1 LPARKTA
8 NVPETKARLGLN
20 RGRRDTGRRR
30 VPKPANQAWRKEKT
44 VAVSDHV
51 DLPTFMEG
59 VKKRNPYQPEFVQA
73 VQEVA
78 EDIFDFIADKEEYH
92 AQQILRRIAEPDR
105 VVSFRVCWE
114 DDNGNIRV
122 QRGWRV
128 QNNNAIGPYKGGIR
142 FHPSVTESVLKFLAF
157 EQTFKNALTG
167 LPMGG
172 GKGGSNFN
180 PKGKSVREIMRFCQ
194 SFMTELYRHIGADV
208 DVPAGDI
215 GVGGREIGFMFG
227 QYKRITNNF
236 TGVLTGKGLEW
247 GGSLIRTEATGY
259 GAVYFLAN
267 MLATRGEDL
276 VGKTAVISGSG
287 NVATHAAEK
296 IVQLGGKVLTLS
308 DLGGFIHDPDGITQE
323 KINWVKTHK
332 THRRGRIQDYV
343 EAFPAA
349 TFHEGKTPWG
359 VPCDVALP
367 CATQNELLGE
377 DAKTLIANG
386 CRACRKA
393 PTCRPTLTACT
404 CSRRRRSS
412 TPRQGV
418 QRGGVAVS
426 GLEMSQNSERRAWKE
441 DELQQ
446 MLKDIMAGIHS
457 SCLAY
462 GDQGGGYIDYVKGAN
477 IAGFKKV
484 ADAMLA
490 FGVV

>member
-1 LPARKTA
+1 MAIA
-8 NVPETKARLGLN
+8 
-20 RGRRDTGRRR
+20 
-30 VPKPANQAWRKEKT
+30 
-44 VAVSDHV
+44 DHV
-51 DLPTFMEG
+51 DLATFMQG
-59 VKKRNPYQPEFVQA
+59 VAKRNPGQPEFVQA

-78 EDIFDFIADKEEYH
+78 EDIFDFIADKEDYH
-92 AQQILRRIAEPDR
+92 REQILRRIAEPDR

-114 DDNGNIRV
+114 DDAGNIRV

-142 FHPSVTESVLKFLAF
+142 FHPSVTEGTLKFLAF

-194 SFMTELYRHIGADV
+194 SFMTELYRHIGADI

-227 QYKRITNNF
+227 QYKRITGEF

-267 MLATRGEDL
+267 MLAAKGQDL
-276 VGKTAVISGSG
+276 AGKTAVISGSG

-308 DLGGFIHDPDGITQE
+308 DSGGFIHDPDGITQD
-323 KINWVKTHK
+323 KIDWVKAHK
-332 THRRGRIQDYV
+332 THRRGRIEDYV
-343 EAFPAA
+343 AEFKGASFTA
-349 TFHEGKTPWG
+349 GKTPWG

-386 CRACRKA
+386 CIAVSEGANMPTNLDGVHHFKA
-393 PTCRPTLTACT
+393 AKIMFAPGKAANA
-404 CSRRRRSS
+404 
-412 TPRQGV
+412 
-418 QRGGVAVS
+418 GGVAVS
-426 GLEMSQNSERRAWKE
+426 GLEMSQNSERRSWKE
-441 DELQQ
+441 AELQQ
-446 MLKDIMAGIHS
+446 MLKDIMDGIHTQ
-457 SCLAY
+457 CLKH